1 MSRQLPVLIVKN
13 IYDKWVSTNVY
24 AMHRPLGQKKQAI
37 YFMLRPKYFASGL
50 NFPVN
55 RHYTPLHK
63 WTEPDL
69 QLSKDKIAT

>member
-1 MSRQLPVLIVKN
+1 MSEYERLC
-13 IYDKWVSTNVY
+13 Y
-24 AMHRPLGQKKQAI
+24 AQTPRTEKQAI

-63 WTEPDL
+63 WTELDV
-69 QLSKDKIAT
+69 QLSKDKCDLAASGKASRSLCPK